1 MKLITLVTLALL
13 FIGCGSN
20 PETPEPPLD
29 AGGAEQ
35 QGGGGDPILP
45 PPELEMEPEIG
56 VASQTILTCSKEGAE
71 DIIYIAKTYET
82 PTPCQH
88 SVATGKSCLCEVVSE
103 NSFFESRNGVYLYAT
118 STADWCE
125 GSALDSIEQ
134 NLGVTVY
141 DSEGGTELVNAAH
154 DASYTCSRS

>member
-1 MKLITLVTLALL
+1 MKLIALITLALL

-20 PETPEPPLD
+20 PETPADVGGFTTPP
-29 AGGAEQ
+29 
-35 QGGGGDPILP
+35 GDTPQLP
-45 PPELEMEPEIG
+45 PPEEQEVAELEAG

-82 PTPCQH
+82 PKDCQH
-88 SVATGKSCLCEVVSE
+88 KLATNKSCLCEVVSE

-118 STADWCE
+118 STGDWCE